1 MAGYY
6 TAVFLW
12 ASFVLW
18 LIMNVLMVVV
28 PRYGAYTMTLTGLTM
43 LFSTG
48 IYYWLLPDRQLRI
61 HIEDV
66 QVIRCKTR
74 VQIYLQLKQ
83 MLLSSPS
90 SLAGAS
96 GSSSSPGP
104 SASWS
109 ASPSPSSTSST
120 RTSGPP

>member
-1 MAGYY
+1 MNQKFITALISCYNQCRSAGYY

-43 LFSTG
+43 LFSTS
-48 IYYWLLPDRQLRI
+48 IYYWMLPDRQLRI

-66 QVIRCKTR
+66 VVRSCSR
-74 VQIYLQLKQ
+74 VQL
-83 MLLSSPS
+83 
-90 SLAGAS
+90 
-96 GSSSSPGP
+96 
-104 SASWS
+104 
-109 ASPSPSSTSST
+109 
-120 RTSGPP
+120 

>member
-1 MAGYY
+1 MSRCRMAGYY

-43 LFSTG
+43 LFSTA

-66 QVIRCKTR
+66 QVPK
-74 VQIYLQLKQ
+74 
-83 MLLSSPS
+83 
-90 SLAGAS
+90 
-96 GSSSSPGP
+96 
-104 SASWS
+104 SASLFNFEF
-109 ASPSPSSTSST
+109 
-120 RTSGPP
+120 PPTKV

>member
-66 QVIRCKTR
+66 QVR
-74 VQIYLQLKQ
+74 
-83 MLLSSPS
+83 M
-90 SLAGAS
+90 
-96 GSSSSPGP
+96 SSS
-104 SASWS
+104 
-109 ASPSPSSTSST
+109 
-120 RTSGPP
+120 